1 MKAIDT
7 IMVFGEFIFSA
18 IFSGKFRKEY
28 NADLGYFN
36 EEEGK

>member
-18 IFSGKFRKEY
+18 LFSGKFRNEY
-28 NADLGYFN
+28 NADLGYFD
-36 EEEGK
+36 EEDGK

>member
-18 IFSGKFRKEY
+18 LFSGTFRKEY
-28 NADLGYFN
+28 NDDLGYFN

>member
-1 MKAIDT
+1 MTAIDT

-18 IFSGKFRKEY
+18 LFSGKFREEY
-28 NADLGYFN
+28 NTDLGYFD

>member
-1 MKAIDT
+1 MKTVET

-28 NADLGYFN
+28 NADLGYF
-36 EEEGK
+36 EEDGK

>member
-1 MKAIDT
+1 MKT

-28 NADLGYFN
+28 NADLGYF
-36 EEEGK
+36 EEDGK

>member
-7 IMVFGEFIFSA
+7 IMVLGEFIFSA

-28 NADLGYFN
+28 NADLGYF
-36 EEEGK
+36 EEGGK